1 MLLASSFIGAHKQTL
16 SMAFTGSPFH
26 LQHAGAIVLF
36 VDADQAGLHNL
47 KNIIVCFEMVSNMKI
62 NWHRPAFQR
71 CKYQTMKGEVRQ
83 GSLDARGRNGQY
95 SIRDKEGG

>member
-1 MLLASSFIGAHKQTL
+1 
-16 SMAFTGSPFH
+16 MAFTGSPFH

-62 NWHRPAFQR
+62 NWHRLQR
-71 CKYQTMKGEVRQ
+71 CKYQRMKGEVRQ